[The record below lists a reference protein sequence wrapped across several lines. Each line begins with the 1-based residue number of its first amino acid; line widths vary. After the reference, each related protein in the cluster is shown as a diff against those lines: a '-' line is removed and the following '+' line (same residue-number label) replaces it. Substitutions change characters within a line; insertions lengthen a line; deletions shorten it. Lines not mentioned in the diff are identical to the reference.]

1 MYLIKFTFAVQFSKI
16 MEAQFP
22 FNLFE
27 TNDIIQVVD
36 NQYADSDF
44 ALGKRVL
51 ALVLPY
57 HDMQE
62 ISQQIYKIFSAC
74 KIAPEQVLVSN
85 QLIDWRCIEQ
95 QQDVKEV
102 FLFGI
107 KPISVGIHYNL
118 FPYRFLGL
126 GAKKVVLADPI
137 DLILSQGQL
146 KADFWHKTLKPY
158 FIGA

>member
-1 MYLIKFTFAVQFSKI
+1 MYLIKFTFATQFTII

-36 NQYADSDF
+36 NQSLPADF
-44 ALGKRVL
+44 APGKRIL

-74 KIAPEQVLVSN
+74 KIAPEQVLVTN
-85 QLIDWRCIEQ
+85 QPMDWSQIEQ
-95 QQDVKEV
+95 QQDIKEV

-107 KPISVGIHYNL
+107 KPVTIGIHYNL
-118 FPYRFLGL
+118 FPYRFLGV
-126 GAKKVVLADPI
+126 GAKKVLLADPI
-137 DLILSQGQL
+137 DLVLSKSQL

>member
-1 MYLIKFTFAVQFSKI
+1 

-36 NQYADSDF
+36 NQSVSADF
-44 ALGKRVL
+44 GTGKRVL

-62 ISQQIYKIFSAC
+62 ISQQVYKIFSAC
-74 KIAPEQVLVSN
+74 KISPQQVLVSN
-85 QLIDWRCIEQ
+85 QLVDWSRIEQ
-95 QQDVKEV
+95 QQDIKEV

-107 KPISVGIHYNL
+107 KPVSIGIHYNL
-118 FPYRFLGL
+118 FPYRFLSL

-137 DLILSQGQL
+137 DLILSQSQL

>member
-1 MYLIKFTFAVQFSKI
+1 
-16 MEAQFP
+16 METQFP

-27 TNDIIQVVD
+27 HNDIIQVSD
-36 NQYADSDF
+36 NQQISADICQ
-44 ALGKRVL
+44 GKRIL

-62 ISQQIYKIFSAC
+62 VSQQLFKIFSAC
-74 KIAPEQVLVSN
+74 NIAPEQVLVSN
-85 QLIDWRCIEQ
+85 QLMDWGQIEQ
-95 QQDVKEV
+95 QEDIKEV

-107 KPISVGIHYNL
+107 KPVTIGIHYNL

-126 GAKKVVLADPI
+126 GEKKVLLADPI

>member
-1 MYLIKFTFAVQFSKI
+1 MYLIKFTFATQFTII

-27 TNDIIQVVD
+27 TNEIIQVVD
-36 NQYADSDF
+36 NQIASGNF
-44 ALGKRVL
+44 GAGKRVL

-62 ISQQIYKIFSAC
+62 VSQQVYKIFSAC

-85 QLIDWRCIEQ
+85 QLIDWSGIEQ
-95 QQDVKEV
+95 QQDIKEV

-107 KPISVGIHYNL
+107 KPASLGIHYNL
-118 FPYRFLGL
+118 FPYRFLSL

-137 DLILSQGQL
+137 DLILSQSQL

>member
-1 MYLIKFTFAVQFSKI
+1 
-16 MEAQFP
+16 MEAEFP

-36 NQYADSDF
+36 NQFLSADF
-44 ALGKRVL
+44 AVGKRIL

-57 HDMQE
+57 HDMAE

-85 QLIDWRCIEQ
+85 QLVDWSRIEQ
-95 QQDVKEV
+95 AQDIQEV

-107 KPISVGIHYNL
+107 KPVSMGIHYNL

-137 DLILSQGQL
+137 DLILSQSQL